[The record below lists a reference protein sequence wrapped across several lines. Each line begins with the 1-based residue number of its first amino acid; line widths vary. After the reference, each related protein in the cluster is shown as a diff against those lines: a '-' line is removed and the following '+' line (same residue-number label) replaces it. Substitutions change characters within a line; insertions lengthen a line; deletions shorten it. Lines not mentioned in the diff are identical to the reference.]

1 MAYRLDSVEDV
12 SADLRRCAREQ
23 LEQAVHRLES
33 GAAENPVG
41 ALHDARKALKKTRSI
56 LRLSRSGMKPGQRR
70 RENARL
76 RSVAHQL
83 GRAREADA
91 LLDALQTIDDRYAGQ
106 LPEATIMAV
115 RQRLTHERDQARA
128 ELQESDIPARAA
140 DELRAA
146 GARVDEWRL
155 RESGWATL
163 SRGLEREYRRGRR
176 AMKRARQAPTPERM
190 HAWRKRSKDLW
201 YHVRLLQPLAPGTLG
216 GQAKDA
222 HRLADQLGDLH
233 DLVLLEAAVR
243 RVQADLPAD
252 TDALI
257 AVVEHRGEQLATAA
271 LQLGARVYAEPPSA
285 FTRRLHAY
293 WRAWRAE
300 AAVAAARRPEVL
312 ADVTRHAATA

>member
-1 MAYRLDSVEDV
+1 
-12 SADLRRCAREQ
+12 
-23 LEQAVHRLES
+23 
-33 GAAENPVG
+33 
-41 ALHDARKALKKTRSI
+41 
-56 LRLSRSGMKPGQRR
+56 
-70 RENARL
+70 
-76 RSVAHQL
+76 
-83 GRAREADA
+83 
-91 LLDALQTIDDRYAGQ
+91 
-106 LPEATIMAV
+106 
-115 RQRLTHERDQARA
+115 
-128 ELQESDIPARAA
+128 
-140 DELRAA
+140 
-146 GARVDEWRL
+146 W
-155 RESGWATL
+155 
-163 SRGLEREYRRGRR
+163 
-176 AMKRARQAPTPERM
+176 
-190 HAWRKRSKDLW
+190 
-201 YHVRLLQPLAPGTLG
+201 